1 MDPWKLLESTEV
13 VLFED
18 KSLVEELRELRKL
31 RTAVMVEKC
40 LGQND
45 VVTCPKPRRQQIRQ
59 CGGHIDAKVGAEL
72 SDIITS
78 KASPPYYSVSPP
90 IRAGNPLFKMP
101 DSCSSGAHKELFMG
115 PRQKVSIELLIALKG
130 PEASQQW
137 PETLFCSILGH

>member
-90 IRAGNPLFKMP
+90 IRAGNPLVQDARF
-101 DSCSSGAHKELFMG
+101 L
-115 PRQKVSIELLIALKG
+115 
-130 PEASQQW
+130 QQW
-137 PETLFCSILGH
+137 GSQGAVHGTQTEGFHRATHRTQRTRSVSTMA

>member
-45 VVTCPKPRRQQIRQ
+45 VVTCPKPRRQQISRQ
-59 CGGHIDAKVGAEL
+59 CGRHIDAKVGAEL

-90 IRAGNPLFKMP
+90 IRAGNPLVQDARF
-101 DSCSSGAHKELFMG
+101 L
-115 PRQKVSIELLIALKG
+115 
-130 PEASQQW
+130 QQW
-137 PETLFCSILGH
+137 GSQGAVHGTQTEGFHRATHRTQRTRSVSTMA